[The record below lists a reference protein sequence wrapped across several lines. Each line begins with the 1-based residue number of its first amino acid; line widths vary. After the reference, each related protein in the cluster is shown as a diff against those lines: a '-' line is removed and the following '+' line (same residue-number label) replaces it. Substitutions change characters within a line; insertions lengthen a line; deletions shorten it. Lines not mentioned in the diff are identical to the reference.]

1 MVEEDKMFTCV
12 KSGVNIKITPRNAAG
27 WRALGLWMAGF
38 FAVLAVFLVS
48 IERVHSGAAQGGL
61 TALFLLATAIWV
73 VTMIRW
79 MMARS
84 EMIDVKELLALKRE
98 LDRQKRQGR

>member
-1 MVEEDKMFTCV
+1 MTEEKMFTCV
-12 KSGVNIKITPRNAAG
+12 KSGMSFKISPNNAAG
-27 WRALGLWMAGF
+27 WRALALWLLGYLT
-38 FAVLAVFLVS
+38 VL
-48 IERVHSGAAQGGL
+48 
-61 TALFLLATAIWV
+61 ALFLLSIASVRGNTTHVAFTALFIFSMIIWA

>member
-1 MVEEDKMFTCV
+1 MADEAKLFTCV
-12 KSGVNIKITPRNAAG
+12 KSGLNIRINPRSAAG

-38 FAVLAVFLVS
+38 FAMLGLFLTGMATA
-48 IERVHSGAAQGGL
+48 ERPQLQAGF
-61 TALFLLATAIWV
+61 TALFLLATAIWA

-84 EMIDVKELLALKRE
+84 EMINVKELLALKRQ
-98 LDRQKRQGR
+98 LDRNKRG

>member
-1 MVEEDKMFTCV
+1 MAEDDKMFTCI
-12 KSGVNIKITPRNAAG
+12 KSAMNIRITPRNAAG

-38 FAVLAVFLVS
+38 FAMLAIFLVS
-48 IERVHSGAAQGGL
+48 IERVRAGAARGGL

-84 EMIDVKELLALKRE
+84 EMIDVKELLELKRE
-98 LDRQKRQGR
+98 LDRQKRS